1 MVNTAMIT
9 TALRRILVLTLL
21 FSASFSAQATQDL
34 PFKVETVTAFDE
46 PWAMVFLPDGQVVTV
61 DEALKLSGIRELI
74 PFTGSIALD
83 ERVSLSLFDIP
94 LDEGIQSGTYR
105 IVVLVAAA
113 GTNPAEE
120 ENWLGFDE
128 ATFTFSK

>member
-1 MVNTAMIT
+1 MV
-9 TALRRILVLTLL
+9 
-21 FSASFSAQATQDL
+21 
-34 PFKVETVTAFDE
+34 
-46 PWAMVFLPDGQVVTV
+46 
-61 DEALKLSGIRELI
+61 
-74 PFTGSIALD
+74 LD
-83 ERVSLSLFDIP
+83 ESVNLSLFDIP

-113 GTNPAEE
+113 GANPAEE

>member
-46 PWAMVFLPDGQVVTV
+46 PWAMVFLPDGHMLVTEQHAQGMTDGMKKV
-61 DEALKLSGIRELI
+61 
-74 PFTGSIALD
+74 
-83 ERVSLSLFDIP
+83 
-94 LDEGIQSGTYR
+94 
-105 IVVLVAAA
+105 
-113 GTNPAEE
+113 
-120 ENWLGFDE
+120 
-128 ATFTFSK
+128 